1 MAAAPIS
8 TRKTNKGGDP
18 RGTPVRDWLFQYG
31 LNLAV
36 VPYLVGVWS
45 FTTYVGEIVTPW
57 TIGYLIFWLIFAP
70 ILAWTGIFLMLAA
83 FWLSTACLICLVTA
97 IPFWPDAIWMCVT
110 LFAALMLGG
119 THYLWVPI
127 ASFVAIVAGIY
138 IWYTGGLGL

>member
-1 MAAAPIS
+1 MAAEPIS
-8 TRKTNKGGDP
+8 TRKTDKDGGL

-31 LNLAV
+31 PNLAV
-36 VPYLVGVWS
+36 LPYLAGVGT
-45 FTTYVGEIVTPW
+45 FTTYVGEIATPW
-57 TIGYLIFWLIFAP
+57 TIGYLILWLIFAP
-70 ILAWTGIFLMLAA
+70 IIAWSGVVIMVSA
-83 FWLSTACLICLVTA
+83 FWFSTACLIGLVIA
-97 IPFWPDAIWMCVT
+97 VPFWPDAIWMFVT

>member
-1 MAAAPIS
+1 MGWII
-8 TRKTNKGGDP
+8 
-18 RGTPVRDWLFQYG
+18 L
-31 LNLAV
+31 
-36 VPYLVGVWS
+36 
-45 FTTYVGEIVTPW
+45 
-57 TIGYLIFWLIFAP
+57 WLIFSP
-70 ILAWTGIFLMLAA
+70 IATWTGVFMLAGA
-83 FWLSTACLICLVTA
+83 VWFTTACLVALVIA